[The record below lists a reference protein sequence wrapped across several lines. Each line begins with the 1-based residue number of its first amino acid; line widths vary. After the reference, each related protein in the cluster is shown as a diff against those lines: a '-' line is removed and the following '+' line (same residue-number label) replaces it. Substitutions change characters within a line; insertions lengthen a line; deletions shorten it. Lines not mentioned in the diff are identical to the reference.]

1 MSESPRDIWR
11 GILLV
16 LLATAAFGWMDACS
30 KTLAGRLDP
39 VQILWVRYALSL
51 PFVLLMAAPGGIV
64 TTARSSRPWLQLARA
79 LLIVVEMTLVVAAYR
94 TLPLADAHA
103 IFAATPLM
111 VTALSMPL
119 LGETVGWRRWLA
131 VAIGMLGVLV
141 IVRPGLGVAQPGA
154 LLALLCAAMY
164 AVYQIMTRIVGR
176 TDSSRTTML
185 WQIAAGTLMLSL
197 VGPWFWTAPTGVEWS
212 LLLAIA
218 LLGLGGHWA
227 LVQALS
233 MAPAVVLQPF
243 SYAMLPWAALAG
255 WLVFGDL
262 PDLWTVIGALIVV
275 GGGLYAAY
283 RERVRAGLT

>member
-1 MSESPRDIWR
+1 MSDTPRDVWR

-51 PFVLLMAAPGGIV
+51 PFVLLMAAPRGIV
-64 TTARSSRPWLQLARA
+64 STARSSRPWLQLARA
-79 LLIVVEMTLVVAAYR
+79 FVIVVEMTLVVAAYR

-103 IFAATPLM
+103 IFAVTPLL

-119 LGETVGWRRWLA
+119 LGEPVGWRRWLA
-131 VAIGMLGVLV
+131 VLIGMLGVLV
-141 IVRPGLGVAQPGA
+141 IVRPGLGVVQPGA
-154 LLALLCAAMY
+154 LLALLCAAIY
-164 AVYQIMTRIVGR
+164 AAYQVMTRIVGR
-176 TDSSRTTML
+176 TDSARTTML
-185 WQIAAGTLMLSL
+185 WQIGAGTVMLSL
-197 VGPWFWTAPTGVEWS
+197 VGPWFWTSPTGTEWL

-218 LLGLGGHWA
+218 LLGLVGHWA
-227 LVQALS
+227 LVQALAQ
-233 MAPAVVLQPF
+233 APAVVLQPF
-243 SYAMLPWAALAG
+243 SYAMLPWAAFTG

-262 PDLWTVIGALIVV
+262 PDGWTVIGALIVV

>member
-1 MSESPRDIWR
+1 MSEPPRDVWR

-30 KTLAGRLDP
+30 KMLAGRLDP

-51 PFVLLMAAPGGIV
+51 PFVVLMAAPGGII
-64 TTARSSRPWLQLARA
+64 TTARSTRPWLQLARA
-79 LLIVVEMTLVVAAYR
+79 LVIVVEMTLVVAAYR

-103 IFAATPLM
+103 IFAVTPLL
-111 VTALSMPL
+111 VTALSVPL
-119 LGETVGWRRWLA
+119 LGEPVGWRRWLA
-131 VAIGMLGVLV
+131 VAIGLLGVLV
-141 IVRPGLGVAQPGA
+141 IVRPGLGVVQPGA

-164 AVYQIMTRIVGR
+164 ALYQIMTRIVGR
-176 TDSSRTTML
+176 TDPSRTTMF
-185 WQIAAGTLMLSL
+185 WQIGAGTLMLTL
-197 VGPWFWTAPTGVEWS
+197 VGPWFWTAPTATEWL

-233 MAPAVVLQPF
+233 QAPAVVLQPF
-243 SYAMLPWAALAG
+243 SYAMLPWAAFTG
-255 WLVFGDL
+255 WLVFNDL
-262 PDLWTVIGALIVV
+262 PDGWTVIGALIVV